1 MAKAEKKSAP
11 GEKATQKKPVAP
23 AGKTPKA
30 AKAVEGGKV
39 VKGAQKAARPAS
51 APRTPTRLREKYARE
66 ILPALLRRFGYRNP
80 MQAPRLRKVVVNVGL
95 GEAAQNAKLMEGV
108 VHNLSAITGQ
118 RPIITR
124 AKKSIAGFKIR
135 EGMPIGCMVTL
146 RRDRMYEFL
155 DRLIHAGLPRIRDFK
170 GVSGKAF
177 DGKGNYTL
185 GLREQFIFPEIVY
198 DKVETVHGMDIA
210 IVSTARTNEV
220 GKSLLELFGMP
231 FRN

>member
-11 GEKATQKKPVAP
+11 GEKAAQKKPAAP

-30 AKAVEGGKV
+30 AKSVEEGKV

-51 APRTPTRLREKYARE
+51 APRTPARLREKYAQVV
-66 ILPALLRRFGYRNP
+66 LPALVRRFGYRNP
-80 MQAPRLRKVVVNVGL
+80 MQAPRLRKIVVNVGL

-108 VHNLSAITGQ
+108 VHNLSTITGQ
-118 RPIITR
+118 RPVITR

-146 RRDRMYEFL
+146 RRDRMYEFF

-210 IVSTARTNEV
+210 IVSTARTNEE
-220 GKSLLELFGMP
+220 GKALLELFGMP

>member
-1 MAKAEKKSAP
+1 MAKEKAQ
-11 GEKATQKKPVAP
+11 GEKTGASPVKKPAAKAAAP
-23 AGKTPKA
+23 SKA
-30 AKAVEGGKV
+30 AKAKEGGKV

-51 APRTPTRLREKYARE
+51 APRTPTRLREKYVRE

-118 RPIITR
+118 RPVITR

-210 IVSTARTNEV
+210 IVSTARTNEE
-220 GKSLLELFGMP
+220 GKALLELLGMP

>member
-23 AGKTPKA
+23 AGKTPRAEKAERGGKA
-30 AKAVEGGKV
+30 AK
-39 VKGAQKAARPAS
+39 GALTAERPAS
-51 APRTPTRLREKYARE
+51 APRTPARLREKYVRVV
-66 ILPALLRRFGYRNP
+66 LPALMQRFGYRNP
-80 MQAPRLRKVVVNVGL
+80 MQAPRLHKIVVNVGL

-108 VHNLSAITGQ
+108 AHNLGVISGQ
-118 RPIITR
+118 RPVITR

-135 EGMPIGCMVTL
+135 EGMSIGCMVTL
-146 RRDRMYEFL
+146 RRGRMYEFL

-210 IVSTARTNEV
+210 IVSTARTDEE
-220 GKSLLELFGMP
+220 GKALLELLGMP